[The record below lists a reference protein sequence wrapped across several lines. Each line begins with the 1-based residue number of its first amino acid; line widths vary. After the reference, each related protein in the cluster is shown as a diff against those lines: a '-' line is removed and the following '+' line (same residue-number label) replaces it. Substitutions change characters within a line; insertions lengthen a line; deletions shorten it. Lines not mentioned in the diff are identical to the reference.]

1 MFTKGLKCLAILLV
15 LSSSEILCQLDSE
28 YERMPIHPPPRRQSP
43 ENLNNNLERGWLQ
56 SAKTLA
62 ASPAGQFAMSM
73 AKELVGRSYGGNQV
87 LSLNMSSLLVLVLLK
102 ALIFTT
108 GLLGGGNWSQYGRGR
123 VLEDGSE

>member
-1 MFTKGLKCLAILLV
+1 MFVKGLKFLAILSV
-15 LSSSEILCQLDSE
+15 VISSNVILCQLSE
-28 YERMPIHPPPRRQSP
+28 YDRMPIHPPPRRPSP
-43 ENLNNNLERGWLQ
+43 ENNNLDQGWMQ
-56 SAKTLA
+56 SAKTLV

-73 AKELVGRSYGGNQV
+73 AKELVARSYGGNQV
-87 LSLNMSSLLVLVLLK
+87 LSLNMTSLLVLVLLK